1 MEAGKYFLVNLSPD
15 PSLSELLVYYLK
27 PTTRVGRSGE
37 GMEIQLSGSGIQEHH
52 CTLEIKESSLTLT
65 PVHGARTCV
74 NGAEVDSET
83 ILHHG
88 DRILWGSG
96 HFFRINCPTSAASL
110 GNENSFDWRQAQE
123 EVMMAEAAGNSGMD
137 EIIARL
143 EKKYSEEKQA
153 ALELQ
158 RQEYEQQLLGV
169 MGEDEMDGE
178 GENVRNWLAMGG
190 STAVGVG
197 EEQFKASLG
206 QLRAGLAKAGG
217 QVREANLLAAELDLA
232 TTYNLTLQIP
242 PALLSPSQ
250 PNSGKFLQEPSVLVS
265 RQDVGR
271 QVWALEHLA
280 GRLGDMRDAVEEARA
295 EGEKGFEKADPFYD
309 SIESHN
315 LIGVASIYLSCLLSD
330 VGFEYSAPV
339 LSQDGKVA
347 GKLLVQLKRIAGSF
361 PQDRV
366 VQANGIAASSS
377 SSTHTSVEESR
388 MPITVRLQVK
398 SVVGLP
404 PALAHFVFCQY
415 SFPGDADITVIP
427 SLATGVRTVGR
438 EAADFTFEYTRDIIR
453 GATEEFLEVCEEQAV
468 AIEVYGHKER
478 GSYTAKEA
486 RDQRRKEATLADRYF
501 KGKALQ
507 YPSIIRRTHFPRY
520 SIAHPDLCWVCFD
533 LRLRCH
539 HTQTRWSELV
549 RRLELW
555 LEVQELNDE
564 GRYAAVNIEPE
575 TEVSARFKGL
585 SFHSLFLG
593 RGWGYYA
600 AATGPGQTDC
610 G

>member
-1 MEAGKYFLVNLSPD
+1 MWNLGELRFAKKKTQRMHLLAQVEAGKHFLVNLSPD

-27 PTTRVGRSGE
+27 PITRVGRAGE
-37 GMEIQLSGSGIQEHH
+37 DGDMEIQLNGSGIQQHH
-52 CTLEIKESSLTLT
+52 CTLEIKESSLVLT
-65 PVHGARTCV
+65 SIPGARTCV
-74 NGAEVDSET
+74 NGVEVDGET

-88 DRILWGSG
+88 DRLLWGSG
-96 HFFRINCPTSAASL
+96 HFFRVNCPTSSVNPST
-110 GNENSFDWRQAQE
+110 GDNFDWRQAQE
-123 EVMMAEAAGNSGMD
+123 EVMMAEAGNSGMD

-169 MGEDEMDGE
+169 MGEDQMDGE
-178 GENVRNWLAMGG
+178 GANVRSWLAMGG
-190 STAVGVG
+190 QTVVGAG

-217 QVREANLLAAELDLA
+217 QVREANLLAAELELA

-242 PALLSPSQ
+242 AALLSPSNQ
-250 PNSGKFLQEPSVLVS
+250 NAGNFLQEPSVLVQ

-271 QVWALEHLA
+271 QVWALEHLS
-280 GRLGDMRDAVEEARA
+280 GRLGDMRDAVEEARG
-295 EGEKGFEKADPFYD
+295 EGEKGLTKGDPFYD
-309 SIESHN
+309 GIESHN
-315 LIGVASIYLSCLLSD
+315 LIGVASVYLSCLLSD
-330 VGFEYSAPV
+330 VRFEYSAPV

-347 GKLLVQLKRIAGSF
+347 GKLLVELTRIKGSF

-366 VQANGIAASSS
+366 GQANGIAASSS

-388 MPITVRLQVK
+388 MPITVRMQVK

-415 SFPGDADITVIP
+415 SFPGDPDITVIP

-453 GATEEFLEVCEEQAV
+453 GATEDFLEVCEEQAV

-486 RDQRRKEATLADRYF
+486 RDQRRKEATLADRYLLRW
-501 KGKALQ
+501 ALDFQ
-507 YPSIIRRTHFPRY
+507 
-520 SIAHPDLCWVCFD
+520 CW
-533 LRLRCH
+533 L
-539 HTQTRWSELV
+539 
-549 RRLELW
+549 
-555 LEVQELNDE
+555 
-564 GRYAAVNIEPE
+564 
-575 TEVSARFKGL
+575 
-585 SFHSLFLG
+585 
-593 RGWGYYA
+593 
-600 AATGPGQTDC
+600 
-610 G
+610 